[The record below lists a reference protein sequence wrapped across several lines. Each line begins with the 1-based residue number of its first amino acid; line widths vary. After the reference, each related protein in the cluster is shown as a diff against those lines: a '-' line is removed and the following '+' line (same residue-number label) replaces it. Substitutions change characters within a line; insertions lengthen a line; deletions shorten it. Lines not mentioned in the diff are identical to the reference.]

1 MNSDPRP
8 IAQIPAGK
16 ARRVDGFNNDACD
29 LDVVGM
35 LVPDVKRQ
43 GDHLNIRIE
52 ARKYQG

>member
-43 GDHLNIRIE
+43 GDRMNIRIE